1 VKICQYFDRLTD
13 ERKCESGERTVRL
26 HWLLPGTFGTIF
38 MLSSPTLAAR
48 LESWRFDVNQN
59 RLEINTTGDV
69 QPQAQLLF
77 NPTRLVIDLP
87 GTTFERSPKEQQLSL
102 GFRSISVQQFNEKS
116 SRIILELS
124 PGYTLDP
131 KQVKFVGITASRW
144 TVQLPKPD
152 PRQVSDSPRNLDNV
166 VIGTTKPDAKIA
178 NTTNAGTQIENLLV
192 TGDGFFIRMNGI
204 RPQVEVNRSDDR
216 KSINIDIAGA
226 SLSPNLQRERVI
238 NRYGVNRI
246 KFTQRETKSPVVR
259 ITMQVD
265 KNSSDWRVNLNSPR
279 GLVLLPSNVVRLTN
293 SSNLDNTSS
302 TSRLPL
308 SPPNT
313 STDNKLSTIKSVE
326 LADGGTRLLLK
337 GDTAT
342 ESLRETTL
350 SASGGWDRA
359 SGLFRITI
367 NNARLAPSVNGPVLN
382 SNSPIARVRLQSSGS
397 NTVLVFVQPNP
408 GVQIGELNQIN
419 NQTIALQLKRSGRII
434 PPISGLPPLPL
445 PNQVPFP
452 DPNARYPAPSPTP
465 RIRSG
470 RVVVMIDP
478 GHGGKDSGAVGI
490 GGLQEK
496 NIILPISQKL
506 ARILQQNG
514 VQVILTRDSDYFVS
528 LQGRVDLASRAN
540 ADVFVSIHAN
550 SAGSERPDVSGLE
563 TYYYDSGLGLARIV
577 HNSILRSVNVRDR
590 GVRRARFYVLRKS
603 SMPSILVETGY
614 MTGREDITKLKN
626 PQYQNQMAEAIARGV
641 LQYLKQR

>member
-1 VKICQYFDRLTD
+1 M
-13 ERKCESGERTVRL
+13 RL

-87 GTTFERSPKEQQLSL
+87 ETTFERFSVGETTPTLKEQQLTG
-102 GFRSISVQQFNEKS
+102 GFRSISVKQLNEKS
-116 SRIILELS
+116 SRIVVELS

-131 KQVKFVGITASRW
+131 KQVKFVGITASHW
-144 TVQLPKPD
+144 TVQLPKPSAQ
-152 PRQVSDSPRNLDNV
+152 QVPDSPRNLYNNV

-192 TGDGFFIRMNGI
+192 TGDGFFIRTNGI
-204 RPQVEVNRSDDR
+204 RPEVEVNRSDDR

-226 SLSPNLQRERVI
+226 SLSPNLQRERAI
-238 NRYGVNRI
+238 NRYGVKRI
-246 KFTQRETKSPVVR
+246 KFTQRETEPPVVR

-265 KNSSDWRVNLNSPR
+265 KNSSDWQVNLSSPR
-279 GLVLLPSNVVRLTN
+279 GLVLLPSTVVKLPAN
-293 SSNLDNTSS
+293 SNLNNTSS
-302 TSRLPL
+302 DRSLPF

-313 STDNKLSTIKSVE
+313 STDNKLSTIRSVE
-326 LADGGTRLLLK
+326 LADGGTQLLLK
-337 GDTAT
+337 GDD
-342 ESLRETTL
+342 TL
-350 SASGGWDRA
+350 SATGGWDKA
-359 SGLFRITI
+359 SGLFRISI
-367 NNARLAPSVNGPVLN
+367 NNARLAPSLKGPVLN
-382 SNSPIARVRLQSSGS
+382 SNSPIARIRLQSSGS

-408 GVQIGELNQIN
+408 GVQIGELNQSN
-419 NQTIALQLKRSGRII
+419 SQTISLELKRSVQRSGRII

-445 PNQVPFP
+445 PNQVLFP
-452 DPNARYPAPSPTP
+452 DPNARYPAPSRSRP
-465 RIRSG
+465 RIPSG

-478 GHGGKDSGAVGI
+478 GHGGKDSGALGI

-496 NIILPISQKL
+496 DIILPISQKL
-506 ARILQQNG
+506 GRILQQNG

-563 TYYYDSGLGLARIV
+563 VYYYDSGLGLARIV

-614 MTGREDITKLKN
+614 MTGREDIAKLRN

>member
-1 VKICQYFDRLTD
+1 VK
-13 ERKCESGERTVRL
+13 V
-26 HWLLPGTFGTIF
+26 HWLLPGSFGTIF

-59 RLEINTTGDV
+59 RLEINTTGGV

-87 GTTFERSPKEQQLSL
+87 DTTFERFSVGEATPTPKEQQLTG
-102 GFRSISVQQFNEKS
+102 GFRSISVKQLNEKS
-116 SRIILELS
+116 SRIVVEVT

-131 KQVKFVGITASRW
+131 KQVTFVGITPSRW
-144 TVQLPKPD
+144 TVQLPKPA
-152 PRQVSDSPRNLDNV
+152 PKQVASSPRNLYNV
-166 VIGTTKPDAKIA
+166 VVGTTKPAPKIA

-192 TGDGFFIRMNGI
+192 TGDGFFIRTNGV
-204 RPQVEVNRSDDR
+204 RPQVEVNRSDDK
-216 KSINIDIAGA
+216 KSINIDLAGA

-238 NRYGVNRI
+238 NRYGVSRI
-246 KFTQRETKSPVVR
+246 QFTQRQTQPPVAR

-265 KNSSDWRVNLNSPR
+265 KNSSDWGVNVNSPR
-279 GLVLLPSNVVRLTN
+279 GFVLLPSSVVRLPA
-293 SSNLDNTSS
+293 SSNLGNSGDRS
-302 TSRLPL
+302 LPV
-308 SPPNT
+308 SPPNSPT
-313 STDNKLSTIKSVE
+313 ATNSLSTIKSVE
-326 LADGGTRLLLK
+326 LADDGRQLIFK
-337 GDTAT
+337 GDRA
-342 ESLRETTL
+342 L

-359 SGLFRITI
+359 SGLFRISI
-367 NNARLAPSVNGPVLN
+367 NNAKLAPSVKGPVLN
-382 SNSPIARVRLQSSGS
+382 SNSPLGRVRLQSSGS

-419 NQTIALQLKRSGRII
+419 SQTIALELKRFVQRSGRII

-445 PNQVPFP
+445 PSQVPFP
-452 DPNARYPAPSPTP
+452 DPNAPYRIPSRSP

-506 ARILQQNG
+506 AQILQQNG
-514 VQVILTRDSDYFVS
+514 VQVILTRKSDYFVS
-528 LQGRVDLASRAN
+528 LQGRVDLAERAN
-540 ADVFVSIHAN
+540 ADVFVSIHTN
-550 SAGSERPDVSGLE
+550 SAGLQRPDVSGLE

-603 SMPSILVETGY
+603 SMPSILVEAGY
-614 MTGREDITKLKN
+614 MTGREDIAKLRN
-626 PQYQNQMAEAIARGV
+626 PQYQNQMAEAIARGI
-641 LQYLKQR
+641 LEYLKRR

>member
-1 VKICQYFDRLTD
+1 MKV
-13 ERKCESGERTVRL
+13 
-26 HWLLPGTFGTIF
+26 HWLLPGSFGTIF

-59 RLEINTTGDV
+59 RLEINTTGGV

-87 GTTFERSPKEQQLSL
+87 DTTFERSLKEQQLTG
-102 GFRSISVQQFNEKS
+102 GFRSISVKQLNEKS
-116 SRIILELS
+116 SRIVVEVT

-131 KQVKFVGITASRW
+131 KQVTFVGITPSRW
-144 TVQLPKPD
+144 TVQLPKPA
-152 PRQVSDSPRNLDNV
+152 PKQVASSPRNLYNV
-166 VIGTTKPDAKIA
+166 VVGTTKPAPKIV

-192 TGDGFFIRMNGI
+192 TGDGFFIRTNGV
-204 RPQVEVNRSDDR
+204 RPQVEVNRSDDK
-216 KSINIDIAGA
+216 KSINIDLAGA

-238 NRYGVNRI
+238 NRYGVSRI
-246 KFTQRETKSPVVR
+246 QFTQRQTQPPVAR

-265 KNSSDWRVNLNSPR
+265 KNSSDWGVNVNSPR
-279 GLVLLPSNVVRLTN
+279 GFVLLPSSVVRLPA
-293 SSNLDNTSS
+293 SSNLDNSGDRS
-302 TSRLPL
+302 LPV
-308 SPPNT
+308 SPPNSPT
-313 STDNKLSTIKSVE
+313 PTNSLSTIKSVE
-326 LADGGTRLLLK
+326 LADDGRQLIFK
-337 GDTAT
+337 GDRA
-342 ESLRETTL
+342 L

-359 SGLFRITI
+359 SGLFRISI
-367 NNARLAPSVNGPVLN
+367 NNAKLAPSVKGPVLN
-382 SNSPIARVRLQSSGS
+382 SNSPLGRVRLQSSGS

-419 NQTIALQLKRSGRII
+419 SQTIALELKRFVQRSGRII

-445 PNQVPFP
+445 PSQVPFP
-452 DPNARYPAPSPTP
+452 DPNAPYRIPSRSP
-465 RIRSG
+465 RIPSG

-506 ARILQQNG
+506 AQILQQNG
-514 VQVILTRDSDYFVS
+514 VQVILTRKSDYFVS
-528 LQGRVDLASRAN
+528 LQGRVDLAERAN
-540 ADVFVSIHAN
+540 ADVFVSIHTN
-550 SAGSERPDVSGLE
+550 SAGLQRPDVSGLE

-603 SMPSILVETGY
+603 SMPSILVEAGY
-614 MTGREDITKLKN
+614 MTGREDIAKLRN

-641 LQYLKQR
+641 LEYLKRR